1 MNQFDIR
8 NAPQMPGLRANPRRP
23 APASPV
29 GATGSGLIRS
39 TIKAGVGALAILTVI
54 VLPAEY
60 GIDPTRLGG
69 LLGLTEMGQI
79 KQQLAAEAEAED
91 AAIAAAGS
99 APVAVADPQIAARLD
114 AIETQ
119 LSDIAVVVGAIPA
132 PSPIQRPAEAVTVA
146 PPQPEPT
153 PAPAPAAATVA
164 EPQWRN
170 SFTKTLAPGEGI
182 EVKMAMREGET
193 ARFEWSA
200 NGAVL
205 NHDTHG
211 DGGGQKVTYAQGRG
225 VSGENDELT
234 AAFTGNHGWFW
245 RNRTSAPVTLTLRVG
260 GEYERFIAP

>member
-1 MNQFDIR
+1 MNKFDIH
-8 NAPQMPGLRANPRRP
+8 NAPQMPGLRADPRRQ
-23 APASPV
+23 AQAASPV
-29 GATGSGLIRS
+29 GATGDGLIRS
-39 TIKAGVGALAILTVI
+39 TIKAGAGALAILILI

-60 GIDPTRLGG
+60 GIDPTRIGG

-91 AAIAAAGS
+91 AALAAGS
-99 APVAVADPQIAARLD
+99 ASVAPADPQIAARLD
-114 AIETQ
+114 AIEAQ
-119 LSDIAVVVGAIPA
+119 LSEIAAVIGAAPVPA
-132 PSPIQRPAEAVTVA
+132 PSERPAETVAVA

-153 PAPAPAAATVA
+153 PAPIPAA
-164 EPQWRN
+164 EPEWRD
-170 SFTKTLAPGEGI
+170 SFTRTLAPGEGI
-182 EVKMAMREGET
+182 EVKLAMQEGET

-211 DGGGQKVTYAQGRG
+211 DGGGQSVTYVQGRG
-225 VSGENDELT
+225 VSGEADQLT